1 MHGGSVLTTDHT
13 CVAPGDGAE
22 PGEQPGKRLNRSA
35 TEIGSERPGGK
46 RERERD

>member
-22 PGEQPGKRLNRSA
+22 PGEQPGKRPNRSA
-35 TEIGSERPGGK
+35 TEIGSERPDGK
-46 RERERD
+46 RERC